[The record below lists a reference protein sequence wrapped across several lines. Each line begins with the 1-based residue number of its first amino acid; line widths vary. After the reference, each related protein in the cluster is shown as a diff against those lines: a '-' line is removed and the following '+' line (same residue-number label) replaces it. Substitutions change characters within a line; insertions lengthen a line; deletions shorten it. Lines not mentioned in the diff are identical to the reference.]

1 MAGRKMK
8 VSGFEMKQIRFR
20 YSINRNFLP
29 MIPIRY
35 WDRLPRDLMQSLSWE
50 GFRTR
55 MDKVLKNLLWCQS
68 CLWKHMKMSLD
79 KLHFF
84 NNIFFSK
91 FSQNISSQNYFVV
104 FSVCGV
110 KCEQKNV
117 VFVHTKYNCEM
128 CAKGKDHNLLWKTR
142 AFFSLW

>member
-1 MAGRKMK
+1 
-8 VSGFEMKQIRFR
+8 
-20 YSINRNFLP
+20 
-29 MIPIRY
+29 
-35 WDRLPRDLMQSLSWE
+35 
-50 GFRTR
+50 
-55 MDKVLKNLLWCQS
+55 
-68 CLWKHMKMSLD
+68 MKMSLD

-128 CAKGKDHNLLWKTR
+128 CAKGKDHNLL
-142 AFFSLW
+142 